1 MVLPCVFEE
10 LRVALDEEAMVA
22 ALEATGRY
30 RVLRKLEPASGPV
43 PVNGAVYRTALFVD
57 VETTGLDS
65 VCDEIIELAMVRF
78 SYDADGHIFGIA
90 EAYHGF
96 QEPSVPITDE
106 ITKLTGID
114 ASMVAGHRIDRDAVA
129 RLVEESDLILAHNA
143 GFDRKFL
150 ERFCDAFMHK
160 PWGCTQSQIDWKSE
174 GFEGTRL
181 AYLAAGAGFF
191 YDRHRALN
199 DCHAAVALLTQTLP
213 QSGRNAFA
221 CLLEQ
226 ARRKDVR
233 LFATQAPFDMKD
245 RLRARG
251 YRWNGEGIGASRA
264 WFIDV
269 PEERLDAEI
278 AWLETDIYG
287 RPADLHRLR
296 IDAYNRFSARV

>member
-1 MVLPCVFEE
+1 VEW
-10 LRVALDEEAMVA
+10 RVALDEEAMVA

-30 RVLRKLEPASGPV
+30 RVLRKLEPSSRPAPADGE
-43 PVNGAVYRTALFVD
+43 AYRSALFVD
-57 VETTGLDS
+57 VETTGLDP
-65 VCDEIIELAMVRF
+65 VRDEIIELAMVRF
-78 SYDADGHIFGIA
+78 SYDAEGHIFSI
-90 EAYHGF
+90 EDVYHGL

-114 ASMVAGHRIDRDAVA
+114 ASMVAGQRIDKEAVA

-150 ERFCDAFMHK
+150 ERFCDAFTHK

-199 DCHAAVALLTQTLP
+199 DCHAAVALLTQALP
-213 QSGRNAFA
+213 QSGRNAFT

-269 PEERLDAEI
+269 PEDQLDAETG
-278 AWLETDIYG
+278 WLETEIYG

-296 IDAYNRFSARV
+296 IDAFNRFSARV